1 MTIVQDQEAPRIDVP
16 TWRFVLG
23 TIRFRG
29 WYYLFNGLALNIM
42 MLAWLT
48 PGLVTRAVFNLL
60 AGNAPARFDLWTLIA
75 LLVGSALVRI
85 AGVIGLVR
93 TNTPFE
99 YHNHTLL
106 HKNMLK
112 RILEQ
117 PGARSMPESPGVA
130 VNRFRGD
137 VSEVPLFALWMNDL
151 LGNALFTTVAV
162 IIMLRINVSI
172 TLLAF
177 LPLVIIV
184 AAANI
189 STTRV
194 TQYRKATREATGKV
208 TGFIAESFGA
218 VQAVKVANAED
229 RLIDQFHTLNEERR
243 KAALRDRLF
252 NELLHSI
259 FRNAGNV
266 GTGVILL
273 LAARALQA
281 GSFTVGDFSLFVTY
295 LAFIAE
301 FVAFIGMMWARYKQA
316 GVAISRM
323 VRLLQ
328 GAPPLNLVEPGPIYM
343 DRDMAVPFI
352 AKTEHHHLEAL
363 VVNNLSFHYP
373 DSQRGIE
380 DISLCLTRGKMTV
393 ITGRIGSGKTT
404 LVRTLLGLLPKDQG
418 EICWN
423 GALVEQP
430 ADFFTP
436 PRSAYTAQV
445 PRLFNNTLRDNL
457 LMGLPEAQVNLG
469 QAIQAAVMEKDL
481 LDLEKGLDTF
491 VGSKGVKLSGGQ
503 VQRAAAARMFVREPE
518 LLVFDDLSSALDVE
532 TERLLWERLFARA
545 GEPPTCLVVS
555 HRRTALRRADH
566 IIVLKDGRIEDEG
579 SLEELLSRSE
589 EMQRLWQGDY
599 NKEQRG

>member
-1 MTIVQDQEAPRIDVP
+1 MTILQDQETPSVDVP
-16 TWRFVLG
+16 TWKFVLG
-23 TIRFRG
+23 TIRFRW
-29 WYYLFNGLALNIM
+29 WYYLFNNLAFNLM
-42 MLAWLT
+42 TLAWLV
-48 PGLVTRAVFNLL
+48 PGLITRAVFDLL
-60 AGNAPARFDLWTLIA
+60 SGNAPARFDLWTLIA
-75 LLVGSALVRI
+75 LLMGSALVRI
-85 AGVIGLVR
+85 GGVMGLVR

-99 YHNHTLL
+99 YHGHALL
-106 HKNMLK
+106 HKNMLE

-137 VSEVPLFALWMNDL
+137 VGEVPLFALWLNDL
-151 LGNALFTTVAV
+151 CGNALFTAIAV
-162 IIMLRINVSI
+162 IIMLRINASI

-184 AAANI
+184 VAANA
-189 STTRV
+189 STARV
-194 TQYRKATREATGKV
+194 EKYRRATREATGKV

-229 RLIDQFHTLNEERR
+229 RLIEQFNTLNNERR
-243 KAALRDRLF
+243 KAALQDRLF
-252 NELLHSI
+252 SELLNSI

-281 GSFTVGDFSLFVTY
+281 GTFTVGDFSLFVAY
-295 LAFIAE
+295 LAFISE

-316 GVAISRM
+316 GVAVSRM

-328 GAPPLNLVEPGPIYM
+328 GAPPLNLVKPGPIYM
-343 DRDMAVPFI
+343 DGEMVVPYTPKTAQHRLAELAV
-352 AKTEHHHLEAL
+352 T
-363 VVNNLSFHYP
+363 NLAFRYP
-373 DSQRGIE
+373 ASQRGIE
-380 DISLCLTRGKMTV
+380 DIHFRLTRGKMTV

-404 LVRTLLGLLPKDQG
+404 LVRVLLGLLPKDRG
-418 EICWN
+418 EIRWN
-423 GALVEQP
+423 GELVEQP

-457 LMGLPEAQVNLG
+457 LMGLPEAQVDLDK
-469 QAIQAAVMEKDL
+469 AIHAAVMEQDL
-481 LDLEKGLDTF
+481 GNLEKGLDTL

-518 LLVFDDLSSALDVE
+518 LLVFDDLSSALDVD
-532 TERLLWERLFARA
+532 TERLLWERLFARD

-555 HRRTALRRADH
+555 HRHTALRRADH

-579 SLEELLSRSE
+579 SLAELLVRCE

-599 NKEQRG
+599 GKE

>member
-1 MTIVQDQEAPRIDVP
+1 MSTLQDQEAPPIDVP
-16 TWRFVLG
+16 TWKSIWG

-29 WYYLFNGLALNIM
+29 WYYLFNNLALNIM

-48 PGLVTRAVFNLL
+48 PGLVTRAVFNQLS
-60 AGNAPARFDLWTLIA
+60 GNAPARFDLWTLIA
-75 LLVGSALVRI
+75 LLAGSALVRI
-85 AGVIGLVR
+85 GGVIGLVR

-106 HKNMLK
+106 HKNMLE

-117 PGARSMPESPGVA
+117 PGARSLPESPGAA

-137 VSEVPLFALWMNDL
+137 VGEVPLFALWLNDL
-151 LGNALFTTVAV
+151 FGNALFTIVAV
-162 IIMLRINVSI
+162 VIMLRINVTI

-184 AAANI
+184 AAANA
-189 STTRV
+189 STARV
-194 TQYRKATREATGKV
+194 AQYRKATREATGKV

-229 RLIDQFHTLNEERR
+229 RLIDQFHTLNDERR

-252 NELLHSI
+252 NELLNSI

-266 GTGVILL
+266 GAGVILL
-273 LAARALQA
+273 LAAQALQA
-281 GSFTVGDFSLFVTY
+281 GTFTVGDFSLFVTY
-295 LAFIAE
+295 LAFISE
-301 FVAFIGMMWARYKQA
+301 FVAFIGMMWARYQQA
-316 GVAISRM
+316 GVALSRM

-328 GAPPLNLVEPGPIYM
+328 GAPPLNLVKPGAIYM
-343 DRDMAVPFI
+343 DKEMEVPYTP
-352 AKTEHHHLEAL
+352 KTAQHRLETL
-363 VVNNLSFHYP
+363 VVKQLTFHYP
-373 DSQRGIE
+373 ASHRGIA
-380 DISLCLTRGKMTV
+380 DINLQLVRGKMTV
-393 ITGRIGSGKTT
+393 ITGRIGAGKTT
-404 LVRTLLGLLPKDQG
+404 LLRVLLGLLPKDAG
-418 EICWN
+418 EIWWN
-423 GALVEQP
+423 GQLVEQP
-430 ADFFTP
+430 GDFFTP
-436 PRSAYTAQV
+436 PRCAYTAQV

-457 LMGLPEAQVNLG
+457 LLGLPETAVDVD
-469 QAIQAAVMEKDL
+469 QAIRAAVMEKDL
-481 LDLEKGLDTF
+481 LALEKGLDTL

-532 TERLLWERLFARA
+532 TERQLWERLFTRA

-566 IIVLKDGRIEDEG
+566 VIVLKDGRIEDEG
-579 SLEELLSRSE
+579 SLDALLLRCE
-589 EMQRLWQGDY
+589 EMRRLWQGDY
-599 NKEQRG
+599 GKE

>member
-1 MTIVQDQEAPRIDVP
+1 DVP
-16 TWRFVLG
+16 TWKFVWG
-23 TIRFRG
+23 AIRFRK
-29 WYYLFNGLALNIM
+29 WYYLFNNLALTTM
-42 MLAWLT
+42 MLGWLV
-48 PGLVTRAVFNLL
+48 PGLVTREVFNLL
-60 AGNAPARFDLWTLIA
+60 SGNAPARFDLWTLIA

-85 AGVIGLVR
+85 GAAIGLVR

-99 YHNHTLL
+99 YHTHTLL
-106 HKNMLK
+106 HKNMLE
-112 RILEQ
+112 RILAQ

-137 VSEVPLFALWMNDL
+137 VGEVPLFGLWLNDL
-151 LGNALFTTVAV
+151 WGNAVFTTVAV

-177 LPLVIIV
+177 LPLIIIV
-184 AAANI
+184 VAANA
-189 STTRV
+189 STSRV
-194 TQYRKATREATGKV
+194 VKYRKITRETAGKV

-229 RLIDQFHTLNEERR
+229 RLIERFNTLNDERR
-243 KAALRDRLF
+243 KAALKDRLF
-252 NELLHSI
+252 NELLGSI

-281 GSFTVGDFSLFVTY
+281 GTFTVGDFSLFIAY
-295 LAFIAE
+295 LAFISE

-328 GAPPLNLVEPGPIYM
+328 GVPALDLVKPGNIYM
-343 DRDMAVPFI
+343 DSEMAVPYTP
-352 AKTEHHHLEAL
+352 KGPQHRLEEL
-363 VVNNLSFHYP
+363 CVEQLTFRYP

-380 DISLCLTRGKMTV
+380 AISLRLRRGELTV

-404 LVRTLLGLLPKDQG
+404 LVRTLLGLLPKDHG
-418 EICWN
+418 EIRWN

-457 LMGLPEAQVNLG
+457 LMGLPEDQVDLDR
-469 QAIQAAVMEKDL
+469 AIYAAVMEKDL
-481 LDLEKGLDTF
+481 GDLEKGLDTL

-503 VQRAAAARMFVREPE
+503 VQRAAAARMFVREAE
-518 LLVFDDLSSALDVE
+518 LLVFDDLSSALDVD
-532 TERLLWERLFARA
+532 TERLLWERLFART
-545 GEPPTCLVVS
+545 GESPTCLVVS
-555 HRRTALRRADH
+555 HRRPALRRADH
-566 IIVLKDGRIEDEG
+566 IIVLKDGKIEDEG
-579 SLEELLSRSE
+579 SLEVLLARCE
-589 EMQRLWQGDY
+589 EMRRLWQGDDG
-599 NKEQRG
+599 KEQA